1 MVTQFII
8 GLATGVTVL
17 VGRYFG
23 EQKERKLSKAT
34 GAAIVFFGVLAL
46 ILSVIY
52 VGGHQMMVELMQT
65 PSEAVAATKQY
76 LFTCALG
83 IVFIAG
89 YNVVSSI
96 LTGLG
101 DSKTPF
107 LFILIACIINVV
119 LDIVLVRYF
128 YMGALGTAIAT
139 TIAQAGSFLFALLV
153 LKKKGLGYP
162 LIRQDI
168 RLNKIQIVGMVKIGV
183 PVAVQNVLVGVSFL
197 FITAI
202 INNMGVTA
210 SAAVGIVEKL
220 ITFLFVPA
228 IAMGTAVSTAGAQ
241 NIGAGN
247 PKRAKQGMWNGVL
260 IALVPS
266 VLIALFCQFG
276 GDILAG
282 FLSNDSEVI
291 AMSENYLRSYIFD
304 VVMVS
309 FVFCMNG
316 YFNSCGKS
324 WFSLVHSLVTT
335 FALRV
340 PLAWIF
346 AQIEGGGLYAIGWA
360 APLSTAV
367 SLLLCLI
374 FLWRMDR
381 AGRKENVI

>member
-1 MVTQFII
+1 
-8 GLATGVTVL
+8 
-17 VGRYFG
+17 
-23 EQKERKLSKAT
+23 
-34 GAAIVFFGVLAL
+34 
-46 ILSVIY
+46 
-52 VGGHQMMVELMQT
+52 
-65 PSEAVAATKQY
+65 
-76 LFTCALG
+76 
-83 IVFIAG
+83 
-89 YNVVSSI
+89 
-96 LTGLG
+96 
-101 DSKTPF
+101 
-107 LFILIACIINVV
+107 
-119 LDIVLVRYF
+119 
-128 YMGALGTAIAT
+128 
-139 TIAQAGSFLFALLV
+139 
-153 LKKKGLGYP
+153 
-162 LIRQDI
+162 
-168 RLNKIQIVGMVKIGV
+168 MVKIGV

-197 FITAI
+197 FITEI

-210 SAAVGIVEKL
+210 SAAVGIVEKI

-340 PLAWIF
+340 P
-346 AQIEGGGLYAIGWA
+346 
-360 APLSTAV
+360 
-367 SLLLCLI
+367 
-374 FLWRMDR
+374 
-381 AGRKENVI
+381 